1 MSIRGKVMAAAAVMT
16 LVGGVSAVG
25 TLTAQAATPSCYEH
39 CVELY
44 TQKFGSFFILD
55 VLAQGRKAGQPITLY
70 RSSNNDPGEDF
81 TIVSTARVSRFAAEG
96 LVSAAVAAH
105 YGGTCSRVS
114 SVTHKCVSHYPNDW
128 AFEFEYVPDG
138 VPTGLCVGVAG
149 TARDGTKVVLERCGS
164 ARTAWVADAP
174 AHVSSVAL
182 ISGTDTSVSDP
193 YVLNYPGS
201 NLPYQMP
208 TPQLTTWALSRY
220 QDGHVF
226 NNQLWS
232 ASSGPV
238 I

>member
-1 MSIRGKVMAAAAVMT
+1 MSIRGKVVAAAAVVT
-16 LVGGVSAVG
+16 LAGGISAVG
-25 TLTAQAATPSCYEH
+25 TLSAQAATPSCYEH

-55 VLAQGRKAGQPITLY
+55 VLLQRGKAGQPVTLY
-70 RSSNNDPGEDF
+70 RSSNNDPAEDF
-81 TIVSTARVSRFAAEG
+81 TILSTARVSRFAAEG
-96 LVSAAVAAH
+96 LVSSAVAAH

-114 SVTHKCVSHYPNDW
+114 STTHKCVSHYPNDW

-138 VPTGLCVGVAG
+138 VPTGLCMGVAG
-149 TARDGTKVVLERCGS
+149 TAGNGTKVVLEPCGS
-164 ARTAWVADAP
+164 ARTAWVADSP
-174 AHVSSVAL
+174 AHVWSVAL

-201 NLPYQMP
+201 TVPYQMP
-208 TPQLTTWALSRY
+208 TPQLTTRALSWY
-220 QDGHVF
+220 ANGHVF

>member
-1 MSIRGKVMAAAAVMT
+1 MSIRGKMVAAAAVVT
-16 LVGGVSAVG
+16 LAGGVSAVG
-25 TLTAQAATPSCYEH
+25 TLSAQAATPSCYEH

-55 VLAQGRKAGQPITLY
+55 VLLQRGKAGQPITLY
-70 RSSNNDPGEDF
+70 RSSNNDPAEDF
-81 TIVSTARVSRFAAEG
+81 TIFSSARVSRFAAEG
-96 LVSAAVAAH
+96 LVSSALAAH

-114 SVTHKCVSHYPNDW
+114 SRTHKCVSHYPDDW

-138 VPTGLCVGVAG
+138 VPTGLCMGVAR
-149 TARDGTKVVLERCGS
+149 TARDGTKVVLEPCGS

-174 AHVSSVAL
+174 ARVSAVAL
-182 ISGTDTSVSDP
+182 ISGTDTNVSDP

-201 NLPYQMP
+201 TVPYQMP